1 MSSTARAAVR
11 PQLEPA
17 EADMAR
23 HEAWFETHRS
33 TKRCDAPHHEAET
46 PRNAE
51 RCDASHHE
59 RGARLLMCRPE
70 HFAVSYIIN
79 PWMDPQSWARDRRA
93 HVAAVREWSALYR
106 KLVGLGASIEQV
118 TPAPGLPDLVFTANA
133 AVVLDRQVLLARFR
147 HPERRREEPHFEA
160 AFRALQARGL
170 VDCIRK
176 LPDDVVL
183 EGAGDCV
190 WDESRKL
197 FWLGYGPRSDAA
209 AQRPVA
215 DMFAQEVAA
224 LELVDPRFYH
234 MDTALAPL
242 PGGEVMYLPQA
253 FSAAAL
259 GEIRERVSPDARI
272 ELGLDD
278 GCRLAA
284 NAVCLGR
291 TLVLSGCSE
300 ALRGELAERGYRVAA
315 TPLPSFLRSGG
326 SAFCLTL
333 RLDRRSAALPNA
345 GTDAAVA

>member
-1 MSSTARAAVR
+1 MTRKDQSAV
-11 PQLEPA
+11 
-17 EADMAR
+17 
-23 HEAWFETHRS
+23 
-33 TKRCDAPHHEAET
+33 
-46 PRNAE
+46 
-51 RCDASHHE
+51 
-59 RGARLLMCRPE
+59 RLLMCRPE
-70 HFAVSYIIN
+70 HFAVSYVIN

-93 HVAAVREWSALYR
+93 HVAAVREWIALHR
-106 KLVGLGASIEQV
+106 KLVELGATIERV

-170 VDCIRK
+170 VDSIRK
-176 LPDDVVL
+176 LPDNLVL

-190 WDESRKL
+190 WDASRKL

-209 AQRPVA
+209 ARQPVA
-215 DMFAQEVAA
+215 DVFGQEVVA
-224 LELVDPRFYH
+224 LELADARFYH

-253 FSAAAL
+253 FTAAAL
-259 GEIRERVSPDARI
+259 GEIRERVAPDARI
-272 ELGLDD
+272 ELALDD

-291 TLVLSGCSE
+291 TLVLSECSDT
-300 ALRGELAERGYRVAA
+300 LRGELSERGYSVAPV
-315 TPLPSFLRSGG
+315 PLPSFLRSGG

-333 RLDRRSAALPNA
+333 RLDRRSGAVPAVAAA
-345 GTDAAVA
+345 AAVA